1 MTETVTARK
10 GINSSSLKLIAMFSM
25 LIDHAAAVLVW
36 NPSNPGAQTIV
47 QDMSMGNGT
56 EWLVYLLMR
65 YPIGRLAFPIYC
77 FLLVEG
83 FMRTRSVKKYALR
96 MLLFAMVS
104 EIPFDLAIYG
114 SLCNFQGQNV
124 FFTLFLGLVALE
136 GADLARQ
143 KMQKE
148 WLIRVSSFIVVA
160 MVCVIA
166 ELISCDY
173 GANGILAIFMLYLF
187 RYDRKNQML
196 AGSVVFLWEITA
208 PLAFI
213 PIYFYNGKRG
223 ANLKYFFY
231 GFYPVHLLILYG
243 ILQLMQY

>member
-1 MTETVTARK
+1 MSETVTARK
-10 GINSSSLKLIAMFSM
+10 GISSSSLKLIAMFSM
-25 LIDHAAAVLVW
+25 LIDHVAAVLVW

-47 QDMSMGNGT
+47 QDMSIGNGT

-83 FMRTRSVKKYALR
+83 FMRTRDVKRYAFR
-96 MLLFAMVS
+96 MLLFALIS

-114 SLCNFQGQNV
+114 RVCDLQGQNV
-124 FFTLFLGLVALE
+124 FFTLFLGLVALM
-136 GADLARQ
+136 GAEMLRQ

-148 WLIRVSSFIVVA
+148 WLIRVGGLIVVA
-160 MVCVIA
+160 AACVIA
-166 ELISCDY
+166 ELICCDY
-173 GANGILAIFMLYLF
+173 GANGILAVYILYLF
-187 RYDRKNQML
+187 RYDRKKQML

-213 PIYFYNGKRG
+213 PIYYYNGKRG
-223 ANLKYFFY
+223 VKLKYFFY

-243 ILQLMQY
+243 ILQFMQY